1 MFGCN
6 LIFLP
11 SCHWSHWWALGVNR
25 QRSHCFYSPFIS
37 INILLILD
45 CKPQTPP
52 VQLSQKLYQRGKALV
67 QIFFPVISTFVLV
80 FSSGAKQE
88 AAATLSTCSDKSDSR
103 TSIKPDLRL
112 KQGSSQTDSRP
123 KEAGPWTNQPWSS
136 PFSAWITAT
145 GCFTICDKI
154 IKIFYSIWELTYY
167 NLSVAYKMTQSN
179 KICPSFQPGQ
189 EDKHPKTMNS
199 PGAEGQK
206 QYTEL

>member
-11 SCHWSHWWALGVNR
+11 SSHWSNWWALGVNR

-123 KEAGPWTNQPWSS
+123 KEADPWTNQPWSS

-154 IKIFYSIWELTYY
+154 IKNSI
-167 NLSVAYKMTQSN
+167 QSGN
-179 KICPSFQPGQ
+179 
-189 EDKHPKTMNS
+189 
-199 PGAEGQK
+199 
-206 QYTEL
+206 